1 MPEISSHSAIN
12 PVEDYLELSRLFYL
26 FSSTGQPC
34 DIVFFDKK
42 PLYAV
47 TISMD
52 YSEKIDRLML
62 TGNFE
67 ALADEARSIELDGST
82 NIDGRDVWMLVPL
95 PFKPFTESQLSSIDT
110 SSKDKLLP
118 SGVTLSAFIA
128 NAYQTDSEDEADY
141 FLRRYLASQPK
152 NKMEAKHGE

>member
-1 MPEISSHSAIN
+1 MPEIKNHSVMN

-26 FSSTGQPC
+26 FSSTSQPC

-47 TISMD
+47 TISKG

-67 ALADEARSIELDGST
+67 VLANEAKSIEVDGS
-82 NIDGRDVWMLVPL
+82 ISVDGRDVWMIVPL
-95 PFKPFTESQLSSIDT
+95 PFKPFTEIQLSSIDI

-128 NAYQTDSEDEADY
+128 NAYQTDSEDETDY